1 MHVKKYQEQ
10 HGCSYKDALKGAK
23 ATYKR
28 GRGFDPMKEIADAMI
43 KKPMER
49 IIKQSRGGSLFGNEV
64 ISQKPEIKTWGD
76 HLKSRLESERTARL
90 KGSSLSSMNK
100 AYWKANRDLFDYTH
114 KPMIAA
120 ATKLY
125 GF

>member
-1 MHVKKYQEQ
+1 MHVKKFQEE

-23 ATYKR
+23 TTYKK
-28 GRGFDPMKEIADAMI
+28 GRGFGDIIQNARE
-43 KKPMER
+43 KKPLFGGQIEDGRYFRMTP
-49 IIKQSRGGSLFGNEV
+49 RGG
-64 ISQKPEIKTWGD
+64 
-76 HLKSRLESERTARL
+76 
-90 KGSSLSSMNK
+90 SLSSMNK

>member
-1 MHVKKYQEQ
+1 MHVKRFQQE
-10 HGCSYKDALKGAK
+10 HNCSYKDALKGAK
-23 ATYKR
+23 SSYKR
-28 GRGFDPMKEIADAMI
+28 GGGFDPMKELADAMI
-43 KKPMER
+43 KKPIER
-49 IIKQSRGGSLFGNEV
+49 IIKQRKGGSLFGKEMIRQEPV
-64 ISQKPEIKTWGD
+64 MKTWGD
-76 HLKSRLESERTARL
+76 HLKDRRESERT
-90 KGSSLSSMNK
+90 GGSLSSMNK

>member
-1 MHVKKYQEQ
+1 MNPWLMHVKKFQEQ

-23 ATYKR
+23 GTYKK
-28 GRGFDPMKEIADAMI
+28 GRGLGDIIQNARE
-43 KKPMER
+43 KKP
-49 IIKQSRGGSLFGNEV
+49 LFG
-64 ISQKPEIKTWGD
+64 G
-76 HLKSRLESERTARL
+76 
-90 KGSSLSSMNK
+90 SLSSMNK
-100 AYWKANRDLFDYTH
+100 AYWKANKDLFDYTH

>member
-1 MHVKKYQEQ
+1 MHVKKFQQE

-23 ATYKR
+23 ATYKK
-28 GRGFDPMKEIADAMI
+28 GRGLEDIIKNAREKKPLFGGEIADGRYFKI
-43 KKPMER
+43 KPDQRDVSMYAVPLG
-49 IIKQSRGGSLFGNEV
+49 RGG
-64 ISQKPEIKTWGD
+64 
-76 HLKSRLESERTARL
+76 
-90 KGSSLSSMNK
+90 SLSSMNK
-100 AYWKANRDLFDYTH
+100 AYWKANQDLFNYTH